1 MQEYQ
6 KTIEAE
12 YEQTDGPVQT
22 ELEVAQ
28 TNGIVRAAGDIA
40 VAMSEYT
47 KVKNMI
53 DRALPDCI
61 MDIRGKQFRKKNYWR
76 AVATAFNLDVIC
88 IEKTKVELPTGDW
101 GIEVLYRATAP
112 NGRSIDGDGACMA
125 SEKSGNMATY
135 HNVRAHAHTRGF
147 NRAVSNC
154 VGFGEV
160 SYDELQDGIDG
171 GGTQVG
177 ANPPPAR
184 VIPAKRASTNGA
196 RATGMPAKCP
206 ECNGTEFWDNTE
218 DKPSP
223 RHPDFKCKNRDC
235 QKAFWLNSKQDNA
248 RKVETNKSSTESLR
262 GIFNAT
268 PDDEGGADEDP
279 NPHLF

>member
-1 MQEYQ
+1 MGN
-6 KTIEAE
+6 
-12 YEQTDGPVQT
+12 EQLEVVEHTQT

-28 TNGIVRAAGDIA
+28 ATGIVRAAGDIA

-135 HNVRAHAHTRGF
+135 HNIRAHAHTRGF

-160 SYDELQDGIDG
+160 SYDELQDGMDG
-171 GGTQVG
+171 GSTQVG
-177 ANPPPAR
+177 SPPPA
-184 VIPAKRASTNGA
+184 PSAKGS
-196 RATGMPAKCP
+196 TGMPDECP
-206 ECNGTEFWDNTE
+206 DCGGTEFWDNSQ

-223 RHPDFKCKNRDC
+223 RHPDFKCKDREC
-235 QKAFWLNSKQDNA
+235 KKAFWLNSRSNNN
-248 RKVETNKSSTESLR
+248 RVVEEKKSSNESLVAIFDARQDEEVNEEVGPGGGR
-262 GIFNAT
+262 GDLEF
-268 PDDEGGADEDP
+268 
-279 NPHLF
+279 